1 MNSTSKPS
9 DDLLAEAR
17 QLLEM
22 WNSVSRQHVSI
33 AGGCACGVG
42 GVTLLLEDFEQDIID
57 FLTGQAERAR
67 RTDVTDYL
75 AAHAMDGATGRW
87 SVAALLAPLGDAEQ
101 AVAAGDVPAF
111 LLERL
116 GKTLRSFA
124 RLHG

>member
-1 MNSTSKPS
+1 MNSITKPS
-9 DDLLAEAR
+9 DDLLEEAR

-22 WNSVSRQHVSI
+22 WSSVSRQHVSI

-57 FLTGQAERAR
+57 FLTGQAERAK
-67 RTDVTDYL
+67 RTDVAEFL
-75 AAHAMDGATGRW
+75 AAHAVDGATGRW
-87 SVAALLAPLGDAEQ
+87 SVGALLARLGDAGS
-101 AVAAGDVPAF
+101 AAAAGDVPAF